1 MQYVNEIWLVKE
13 KDGTRT
19 KIRMP
24 RSKDVMLEVRISAKK
39 FMKRLQW
46 NNESFLEFL
55 RLKRM
60 VQNSMSIKCQK
71 FEVNRVLARGRPRKK
86 WREVIGRALK
96 A

>member
-13 KDGTRT
+13 KDGTRA

-24 RSKDVMLEVRISAKK
+24 RSKDVMLEIRISAMK

-55 RLKRM
+55 HLKRM
-60 VQNSMSIKCQK
+60 VQNSMPCKCQK
-71 FEVNRVLARGRPRKK
+71 FKVSRVLARG
-86 WREVIGRALK
+86 
-96 A
+96 

>member
-1 MQYVNEIWLVKE
+1 MQYVNEIWLVIE

-24 RSKDVMLEVRISAKK
+24 RSKDVMLEVRISVTK

-71 FEVNRVLARGRPRKK
+71 FEVNRVLVRGRPRKK
-86 WREVIGRALK
+86 
-96 A
+96 